1 MIYIGA
7 DERQQDLSVVE
18 DGLGL
23 RCGGVGQGPVGW
35 NTHLAVLFLNRP
47 VRLAACYMSASKSG
61 CWEGCMGFKDGVT
74 FLHGDSGTAPRVCG
88 LVPWASAS

>member
-1 MIYIGA
+1 MDSDFAAGA
-7 DERQQDLSVVE
+7 SGRGP
-18 DGLGL
+18 GLG
-23 RCGGVGQGPVGW
+23 
-35 NTHLAVLFLNRP
+35 LAVLFLNRLVP
-47 VRLAACYMSASKSG
+47 LAACYMSASKSG